1 MSTITARFAAH
12 RTARRSV
19 GAQLNREERLVRLA
33 SRRDRLRA
41 QTHHDV
47 ARFGQLR

>member
-1 MSTITARFAAH
+1 MTTISARLASRRTHRRAA
-12 RTARRSV
+12 
-19 GAQLNREERLVRLA
+19 GAPLDREERLVRLA